1 MSYSQCYGVISRSA
15 HFPPSP
21 LQPRQDAARSPL
33 LVQRQPPSPAG
44 GQLGPDPGELPLQV
58 TRRQEAVGPGT
69 QSPGPRQATTRGTG
83 PWRWP
88 ATRTARPTTSPTHS
102 QGPAWTG
109 SGRSTGGHAATH
121 GGGKNSLHRHNF
133 YLGKKPERRLLRLLA
148 FPMCSP
154 HSPAPTCPETWLA
167 GTPPMRIT
175 SHK

>member
-109 SGRSTGGHAATH
+109 SGRSTGGHTATH
-121 GGGKNSLHRHNF
+121 GAGKIVRKDTTLIWAKSQKGDFCVCCFSDLFLVSFLLPTSQLQRVRRRGSLE
-133 YLGKKPERRLLRLLA
+133 LRR
-148 FPMCSP
+148 
-154 HSPAPTCPETWLA
+154 
-167 GTPPMRIT
+167 
-175 SHK
+175 